1 MKRLTTRKYPKVF
14 LLSKN
19 GTEWVRHFAV
29 PEDDWRKLIRIVN
42 AARAWREAKEIIWVL
57 EADLVEAVD
66 ALEGKK

>member
-1 MKRLTTRKYPKVF
+1 MKRLKIKKYPSQMLNTDGKTWMRRV
-14 LLSKN
+14 SVS
-19 GTEWVRHFAV
+19 ES
-29 PEDDWRKLIRIVN
+29 DWRKIMRVVN